1 MAINWALLNNNS
13 FENALARGMEMGKIA
28 GEARDKR
35 QYQNAL
41 NTVMMPQESTVP
53 DSPANAPDFK
63 KRRAEAMR
71 VIAARNPG
79 FAMKLMERADEQE
92 FNTAMGEY
100 LTPNGQPNA
109 LLGLPSHHSG
119 INPAANAQWGSNPQ
133 PEAMPPAQM
142 PGVQMQGAVQPS
154 GATQMPGA
162 LQPSDTQQG
171 PAPVPDSLPPQAQ
184 RAPDMAF
191 LGEPRSGQDRAFLAM
206 LQRNP
211 EKALK
216 IQSALRDNF
225 MDRLEAESDFYG
237 LAVSALT
244 RTSDDAGWQVAMQQL
259 APRAQAMGVDLM
271 ATIPAQYPGPE
282 AVGQLLERALPIK
295 ERLDYL
301 LDVANT
307 KADNERADRNTDS
320 LIEDR
325 EGRRAETR
333 RYNERRIDTTRR
345 GQDKTDARVRSGQG
359 SKRTSRGKARPT
371 ATDAK
376 GNKVEWNGKAWVPV
390 G

>member
-1 MAINWALLNNNS
+1 MTQINWALLNNNS
-13 FENALARGMEMGKIA
+13 FENALARGMQMGKMA
-28 GEARDKR
+28 AEARDR
-35 QYQNAL
+35 REYRNAL
-41 NTVMMPQESTVP
+41 NDVMVPQPSPDGIDSMPEVQ
-53 DSPANAPDFK
+53 
-63 KRRAEAMR
+63 KRRGEAMR
-71 VIAARNPG
+71 VIAERNPG
-79 FAMKLMERADEQE
+79 LALKLMERADEQA
-92 FNTAMGEY
+92 FNSAMGQY
-100 LTPNGQPNA
+100 LMPGGQPNA
-109 LLGLPSHHSG
+109 MLGLPQR
-119 INPAANAQWGSNPQ
+119 PA
-133 PEAMPPAQM
+133 
-142 PGVQMQGAVQPS
+142 S
-154 GATQMPGA
+154 GATPGIAPNAGIQPQAAMPGDVKPAPQTPGGQMPA
-162 LQPSDTQQG
+162 A
-171 PAPVPDSLPPQAQ
+171 PAMPGTPT
-184 RAPDMAF
+184 APDAKPQEQPDMSF

-244 RTSDDAGWQVAMQQL
+244 RTSDDAGWQAAMQQL

-333 RYNERRIDTTRR
+333 RYNDRRIDTTRR
-345 GQDKTDARVRSGQG
+345 GQDKTDARVRAGQG
-359 SKRTSRGKARPT
+359 GKRTSRGKARPT
-371 ATDAK
+371 ATDAQ

-390 G
+390 R

>member
-1 MAINWALLNNNS
+1 
-13 FENALARGMEMGKIA
+13 
-28 GEARDKR
+28 
-35 QYQNAL
+35 
-41 NTVMMPQESTVP
+41 
-53 DSPANAPDFK
+53 
-63 KRRAEAMR
+63 MR
-71 VIAARNPG
+71 VIAERNPSL
-79 FAMKLMERADEQE
+79 AMKLMERADEQE
-92 FNTAMGEY
+92 FNSAMGQY

-109 LLGLPSHHSG
+109 MLGLPQR
-119 INPAANAQWGSNPQ
+119 PA
-133 PEAMPPAQM
+133 
-142 PGVQMQGAVQPS
+142 S
-154 GATQMPGA
+154 GATPGITPNAGIQPTGAMRGAAQPSAQTPAGQMPAARAMPGTPTA
-162 LQPSDTQQG
+162 
-171 PAPVPDSLPPQAQ
+171 PQAEPQ
-184 RAPDMAF
+184 EQQDMSF

-237 LAVSALT
+237 IAVSALT
-244 RTSDDAGWQVAMQQL
+244 RTSDDAGWQAAMQQL

-325 EGRRAETR
+325 EGRRVETR

-345 GQDKTDARVRSGQG
+345 GQDKTDARVRAGQG
-359 SKRTSRGKARPT
+359 SKRTSRGKSRPT

-390 G
+390 R

>member
-1 MAINWALLNNNS
+1 MTQINWALLNNNS
-13 FENALARGMEMGKIA
+13 FENALARGMQMGKMA
-28 GEARDKR
+28 AEARDR
-35 QYQNAL
+35 REYRNAL
-41 NTVMMPQESTVP
+41 NDVMMPQPSP
-53 DSPANAPDFK
+53 DGSNDTPEVQ
-63 KRRAEAMR
+63 KRRGEAMR
-71 VIAARNPG
+71 VIAERNPSL
-79 FAMKLMERADEQE
+79 AMKLMERADEQA
-92 FNTAMGEY
+92 FNSAMGQY
-100 LTPNGQPNA
+100 LVPGGQPNA
-109 LLGLPSHHSG
+109 MLGLPQRPAPGATPG
-119 INPAANAQWGSNPQ
+119 IAPKAGIQ
-133 PEAMPPAQM
+133 PTAAMPGAVQTAPGVVQPAAQM
-142 PGVQMQGAVQPS
+142 P
-154 GATQMPGA
+154 
-162 LQPSDTQQG
+162 D
-171 PAPVPDSLPPQAQ
+171 APKAPQALPQ
-184 RAPDMAF
+184 EQPDMSF
-191 LGEPRSGQDRAFLAM
+191 LGEPRNGQDRAFLAM

-244 RTSDDAGWQVAMQQL
+244 RTSDDAGWQAAMQQL

-333 RYNERRIDTTRR
+333 RYNDRRIETTRR

-390 G
+390 R